1 MAIRVDPP
9 IKRKD
14 LFNQLR
20 ERLTSAESD
29 LDHGR
34 KRIGYKKMREVASTI
49 AEYAGTGD
57 P

>member
-1 MAIRVDPP
+1 MLRVDPP

-14 LFNQLR
+14 LFDHLR

-34 KRIGYKKMREVASTI
+34 RLTGYRKMREVAGTI

>member
-1 MAIRVDPP
+1 MLRVDPP

-14 LFNQLR
+14 LFDHFR
-20 ERLTSAESD
+20 ERLTSAEID
-29 LDHGR
+29 LDNGR
-34 KRIGYKKMREVASTI
+34 KFIGYRKMREVAELI